1 MDGCDVETQQHL
13 RHDGSVRLFRAV
25 LLGASLTT
33 HRAGWCRWLADD
45 HVAGESGEE
54 AVAGQGE
61 KEPDLEDG
69 KEAGPRDC

>member
-1 MDGCDVETQQHL
+1 M
-13 RHDGSVRLFRAV
+13 
-25 LLGASLTT
+25 LLGTLTAR
-33 HRAGWCRWLADD
+33 RAGRGRGLADD

-61 KEPDLEDG
+61 EEPDLEDG